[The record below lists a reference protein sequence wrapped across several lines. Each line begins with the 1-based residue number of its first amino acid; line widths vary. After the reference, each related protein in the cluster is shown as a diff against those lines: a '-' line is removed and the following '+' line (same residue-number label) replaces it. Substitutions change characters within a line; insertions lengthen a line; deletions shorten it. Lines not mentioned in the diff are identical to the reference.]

1 MTAQER
7 EILYYNGKTYWLS
20 TEPLKPLLDIIGDE
34 KPSSSVVVMASTAC
48 RRGYIG
54 EWEIIEDKLFLIG
67 LEGCPEENEQFT
79 MDFLF
84 PNQQKV
90 FAGWFTGEIKIPQ
103 GKVLV
108 HDDSTTLHEKD
119 WYLEF
124 DKGILVGSREVDNTK
139 TFNPDDPY
147 GIKDLIIDLP

>member
-7 EILYYNGKTYWLS
+7 EVLYYNGKTYWLS

-34 KPSSSVVVMASTAC
+34 KPSSSAVVMASTSC

-54 EWEIIEDKLFLIG
+54 DWEIVEDRLFLIG
-67 LEGCPEENEQFT
+67 LKGCPEENERFT

-108 HDDSTTLHEKD
+108 HDDTTTLHEKD

-124 DKGILVGSREVDNTK
+124 DKGIIVGSREVDNTK